1 MPLEIKHIYFT
12 ESELKKALV
21 NFSVLKKQFF
31 ETEDIKEII
40 IDKGKTLRITF
51 KVDPGLGF
59 DDNKIIYSHAEV
71 AAALFAFCMV
81 SKIPLPRRGVKE
93 LHANDEKVYLTI
105 TLEEDVQFEKYV
117 ISNVLKNSSEVKK

>member
-12 ESELKKALV
+12 EAELKKALI

-31 ETEDIKEII
+31 EAEDIKEII
-40 IDKGKTLRITF
+40 IDKAKALRVIF
-51 KVDPGLGF
+51 KVDPSLGLE
-59 DDNKIIYSHAEV
+59 DNKITYTHAEV

-117 ISNVLKNSSEVKK
+117 ISNVLKNSSNVKK